1 MRGVG
6 WCKETLG
13 HTVPELVPRQW
24 KHSLLPLT
32 FAYCSDADT
41 CTLEAHMRA
50 LLAKHQLARL
60 SPSKNHSPPTPNIRA
75 RS

>member
-13 HTVPELVPRQW
+13 HTVPELVPHQW

-41 CTLEAHMRA
+41 CTLEAHICGRY
-50 LLAKHQLARL
+50 
-60 SPSKNHSPPTPNIRA
+60 
-75 RS
+75 